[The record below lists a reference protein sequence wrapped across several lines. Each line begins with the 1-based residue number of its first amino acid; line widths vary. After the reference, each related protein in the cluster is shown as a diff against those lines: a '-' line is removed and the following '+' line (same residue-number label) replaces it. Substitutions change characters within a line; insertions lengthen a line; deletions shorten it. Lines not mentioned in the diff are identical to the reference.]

1 MRGRLGEG
9 EVGAGCAAHVVV
21 RRRAGLGCAMCA
33 TFSGEFNRCCLTGA
47 LVTGTISFHV
57 LVGVIRGRVAQL
69 VEQRTE
75 NPRAEGSSPPPTT
88 MNVEGPPKCS
98 EALFALIARG
108 SLHHAG

>member
-1 MRGRLGEG
+1 MATGRKAACAERVETSERGQVASGR
-9 EVGAGCAAHVVV
+9 ARHAAL
-21 RRRAGLGCAMCA
+21 RKRAGLGCVMCA

-88 MNVEGPPKCS
+88 M
-98 EALFALIARG
+98 I
-108 SLHHAG
+108 